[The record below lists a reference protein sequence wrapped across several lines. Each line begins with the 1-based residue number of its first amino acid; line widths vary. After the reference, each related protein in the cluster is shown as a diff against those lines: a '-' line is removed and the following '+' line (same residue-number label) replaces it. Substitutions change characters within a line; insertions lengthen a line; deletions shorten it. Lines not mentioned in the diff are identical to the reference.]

1 MEGQLIQKPAFSLIE
16 LLVVVA
22 ILSIVAAVLIPVLE
36 SSRTRAQSDVCI
48 SNLHQISLATNL
60 YLQDFDGYYPSF
72 KLDRRCRKRAADRLY
87 WHSHFCRG
95 THLLPDQIT
104 WVSLVKPYSDD
115 SSPMSGKKKQSIFFC
130 PQDSDRHTR
139 PVTSYEF
146 RMFLAEG
153 TRSQQVELPANMI
166 AYWEQWDYH
175 DPVHYSEHDVRASL
189 NVVFADGHALRLAL
203 SNTTLAHEGKVPDLH
218 RELKNASGSA
228 ISDIWQDNGL

>member
-1 MEGQLIQKPAFSLIE
+1 MEGLLKQQSGLSLIE
-16 LLVVVA
+16 VLVAVA
-22 ILSIVAAVLIPVLE
+22 ILSILAAVLVPVLE

-60 YLQDFDGYYPSF
+60 YLQDYDSVYPTF
-72 KLDRRCRKRAADRLY
+72 KVDRRCREHASDRLY

-95 THLLPDQIT
+95 THLLPDQTT
-104 WVSLVKPYSDD
+104 WVSLIQPFSEGT
-115 SSPMSGKKKQSIFFC
+115 SSSAGKRKQSIFFC
-130 PQDSDRHTR
+130 PQDNDRHAR

-153 TRSQQVELPANMI
+153 TRSQQMEIPANMI

-203 SNTTLAHEGKVPDLH
+203 SETTLAHEGKVPDLH
-218 RELKNASGSA
+218 RELKNASGNTV
-228 ISDIWQDNGL
+228 SDIWQNNGF